1 MDSHFGV
8 VFFLEKNEV
17 AGLILGCRFAL
28 RVLVD
33 SETELSRKS
42 PVGVMSLRDL
52 STGCV

>member
-8 VFFLEKNEV
+8 VFFRKNEV

-33 SETELSRKS
+33 SETELSRKP
-42 PVGVMSLRDL
+42 PVGVMSL
-52 STGCV
+52 